1 MYYPCRLLALL
12 LLLIPILATA
22 QQKDTLTK
30 KLDSLAKNPDSTGAK
45 QKNKVSPSF
54 YNENT
59 RITPHVYLQL
69 TADDI
74 KQQWTSP
81 FRATGSD
88 WLEIGGFAAVTTG
101 AILFADKPVNR
112 FTVEQIRT
120 NTSVVSASLYV
131 TNFGGLYEAYTL
143 AALGTYGWLFKKD
156 KEKTTTLLATQ
167 AYITGAGIETVLKY
181 LTSRQR
187 PSYYDAV
194 TGQNSHVFHG
204 PFYHFLKK
212 DNSSFVSFPSGHT
225 TVAFAAATVFAM
237 EYREYRVVP
246 IIAYSAATAIGL
258 SRIVQNQHWISD
270 VMVGAALG
278 FLCGRQVVN
287 NYHRYSK
294 IQLDKAKKKNT
305 VSFNLNYS
313 NGTLMPGII
322 YTFR

>member
-1 MYYPCRLLALL
+1 MCYLCRLLVLL
-12 LLLIPILATA
+12 FLLIPVLAAA

-45 QKNKVSPSF
+45 QKNKVNPSF

-59 RITPHVYLQL
+59 RITPHVYLVL
-69 TADDI
+69 VADDI

-81 FRATGSD
+81 LRLTGRE
-88 WLEIGGFAAVTTG
+88 WLGVGAFAAVTTG
-101 AILFADKPVNR
+101 TILFADKPVNR

-120 NTSVVSASLYV
+120 NKSVVSASTYV

-167 AYITGAGIETVLKY
+167 AYITGAAIETVLKY

-194 TGQNSHVFHG
+194 TGLNSPIFHG

-212 DNSSFVSFPSGHT
+212 DNSSFESFPSGHT

-237 EYREYRVVP
+237 EYRNIWYVP
-246 IIAYSAATAIGL
+246 IIAYSAATSIGI

-270 VMVGAALG
+270 VLVGAALG
-278 FLCGRQVVN
+278 FLTGRQVVN

-294 IQLDKAKKKNT
+294 VQLEKAKKKNT
-305 VSFNLNYS
+305 LSFSLNYF
-313 NGTLMPGII
+313 NGTLMPGIL